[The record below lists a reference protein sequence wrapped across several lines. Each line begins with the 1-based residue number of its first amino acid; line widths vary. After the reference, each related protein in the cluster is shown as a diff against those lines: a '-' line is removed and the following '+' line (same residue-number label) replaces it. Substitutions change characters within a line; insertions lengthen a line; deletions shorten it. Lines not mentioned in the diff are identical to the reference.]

1 MALEYNWYAIYV
13 RSRREKV
20 TAKLLEEKG
29 IEIYLPLQR
38 KLRQWSDRKKWVEV
52 PYINSY
58 VFVKTSE
65 KEYFEILN
73 TQGVVRYVSFE
84 GKAAVI
90 PPWQIEAMRKIIS
103 SDIPIS
109 FSTQWFKKGDQI
121 VIESGVLMG
130 YKGEVIKDTDGKK
143 RMLIRIGKMGISM
156 LAQIDLNT
164 VKKISVQNN
173 KKT

>member
-13 RSRREKV
+13 RSRGEKV
-20 TAKLLEEKG
+20 AAKLLEEKG

-65 KEYFEILN
+65 KEYYNILN
-73 TQGVVRYVSFE
+73 TQGVVRYVTFE
-84 GKAAVI
+84 GKAAII
-90 PPWQIEAMRKIIS
+90 PHWQIEAMRKVIDG
-103 SDIPIS
+103 DIPVS
-109 FSTQWFKKGDQI
+109 FSSYRFEKGDQVI
-121 VIESGVLMG
+121 IESGVLMG
-130 YKGEVIKDTDGKK
+130 YKGEVIKDTNGEK
-143 RMLIRIGKMGISM
+143 RIIIRIGQMGLSM

-164 VKKISVQNN
+164 VKKIS
-173 KKT
+173 T